1 MVSGFPQVQNI
12 LHGIVLN
19 TTTSFKISGSV
30 AGFWWVF
37 KSEGKKQKKL
47 SLNLSKNI
55 LLPPVNKICDKS
67 GNGNAIQDS
76 LLHTRTETP
85 TLLTLLSECPAHSPA
100 SWCRLTVH
108 GHVHLR
114 SWASTPSLPCF
125 HSLRERDPH
134 RCFKSLPP
142 LASYGIFH
150 CPCFCSS
157 LFPSFFEK
165 LLKRGVSIHWL
176 SFLTSHSTLNPQQSD
191 FITHDFLFQSPFL
204 WIPERLRWIAV
215 YFLEICFS
223 DMFVFAKL
231 VLDTKLLV
239 WPPHFSQCLL
249 HLSLVRTLR

>member
-1 MVSGFPQVQNI
+1 MVSGFPPVQNI

-37 KSEGKKQKKL
+37 KSEGKKAKKL

-85 TLLTLLSECPAHSPA
+85 TLFTLLQCPAPSPA
-100 SWCRLTVH
+100 SWCTASLSMALSPQELGINTH
-108 GHVHLR
+108 SALLSLSQGEGSSGCFISPSHPLHLMVF
-114 SWASTPSLPCF
+114 STAPVSAPASFLPF
-125 HSLRERDPH
+125 
-134 RCFKSLPP
+134 
-142 LASYGIFH
+142 
-150 CPCFCSS
+150 
-157 LFPSFFEK
+157 
-165 LLKRGVSIHWL
+165 LKNFLKEVSIHWL
-176 SFLTSHSTLNPQQSD
+176 FLSHIPLNPQPTAIWLYNSWFPLPVTISVD
-191 FITHDFLFQSPFL
+191 SRKTSLNSSIL
-204 WIPERLRWIAV
+204 
-215 YFLEICFS
+215 LEICFS